1 MWKGL
6 RGTFKEMGF
15 YTLAVVVFMV
25 GMHLFGVG
33 STEYSSLFFYGWV
46 ALSVLLCRR
55 VGLRKP
61 WWLDTLCWWIFSFAL
76 LWLSFD
82 LFALLEPRSMQ
93 EMGPGATAFLAPI
106 AILFF
111 GIPINGVLNRN
122 KHLPQRPKPV

>member
-1 MWKGL
+1 
-6 RGTFKEMGF
+6 MGF
-15 YTLAVVVFMV
+15 YTLAGVVFLV
-25 GMHLFGVG
+25 GMHLFRVG

-46 ALSVLLCRR
+46 ILSVVLCRR

-61 WWLDTLCWWIFSFAL
+61 WWLDTLCWLVFSFAL

-82 LFALLEPRSMQ
+82 LFALLEPQSLQ
-93 EMGPGATAFLAPI
+93 EMGPGGIAFLVPI

-122 KHLPQRPKPV
+122 KHLPTRPKPV